1 MGIDTN
7 LITKTTK
14 DFASD
19 FICSVCTDLV
29 ELPVTLVKCQ
39 HSFCRDCLNGVIGR
53 SQNTEITMN
62 SSPVYPSL
70 IQRLKH
76 KHEEKVNCPDCRNA
90 FLPSSDTVEPYR
102 IMKQVMSRI
111 QLTCPYTGCETIVGY
126 DNFRQSCK
134 IAYPSVSRKMVKTNE
149 NFVKS

>member
-7 LITKTTK
+7 LITNTTK

-39 HSFCRDCLNGVIGR
+39 HSFCRDCLNGVI
-53 SQNTEITMN
+53 QAAEH
-62 SSPVYPSL
+62 
-70 IQRLKH
+70 IQT
-76 KHEEKVNCPDCRNA
+76 VNCPDCRNA
-90 FLPSSDTVEPYR
+90 FSPSSEIVEPYR
-102 IMKQVMSRI
+102 IMKQVLSRI

-126 DNFRQSCK
+126 DNFSQSSK
-134 IAYPSVSRKMVKTNE
+134 IAYPSVSQKIGKQ
-149 NFVKS
+149 